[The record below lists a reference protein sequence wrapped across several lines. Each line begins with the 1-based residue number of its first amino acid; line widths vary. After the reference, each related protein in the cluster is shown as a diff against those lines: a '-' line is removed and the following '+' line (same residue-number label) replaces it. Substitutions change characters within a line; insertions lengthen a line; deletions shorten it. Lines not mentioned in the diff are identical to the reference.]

1 MSDFNTFAPFFREY
15 FPELSNVAVHWLER
29 GVVKPANRKLLKTNW
44 KHHEPKGNLLAT
56 VKGEPELT
64 DPFNLLINV
73 KLRMLW
79 NWNFFYLKKH
89 FYGNI
94 VS

>member
-1 MSDFNTFAPFFREY
+1 MAVSERVFAI
-15 FPELSNVAVHWLER
+15 
-29 GVVKPANRKLLKTNW
+29 
-44 KHHEPKGNLLAT
+44 
-56 VKGEPELT
+56 KGEPELT
-64 DPFNLLINV
+64 DPFSLLINV

-79 NWNFFYLKKH
+79 NWNFFYLKEH

>member
-1 MSDFNTFAPFFREY
+1 M
-15 FPELSNVAVHWLER
+15 H
-29 GVVKPANRKLLKTNW
+29 VKIENSSKNKLVEFVNIL
-44 KHHEPKGNLLAT
+44 
-56 VKGEPELT
+56 KGEPELT

-79 NWNFFYLKKH
+79 NWNFFYFKEED

>member
-1 MSDFNTFAPFFREY
+1 MLFF
-15 FPELSNVAVHWLER
+15 FFTLEEKSMR
-29 GVVKPANRKLLKTNW
+29 SKVKDVMIRTIIM
-44 KHHEPKGNLLAT
+44 
-56 VKGEPELT
+56 KGEPELT
-64 DPFNLLINV
+64 DTFNLLINV

-79 NWNFFYLKKH
+79 NWNFFYLNEEH

>member
-1 MSDFNTFAPFFREY
+1 MLVNTFRGIIY
-15 FPELSNVAVHWLER
+15 FAVYGTHSAFNEIIYIKENFNIMLGILSIAI
-29 GVVKPANRKLLKTNW
+29 
-44 KHHEPKGNLLAT
+44 
-56 VKGEPELT
+56 KGEPELT

-79 NWNFFYLKKH
+79 NWNFFYLKEEH

>member
-1 MSDFNTFAPFFREY
+1 MFLPNLCYTKYNILNIFN
-15 FPELSNVAVHWLER
+15 
-29 GVVKPANRKLLKTNW
+29 K
-44 KHHEPKGNLLAT
+44 
-56 VKGEPELT
+56 KGEPELT

-79 NWNFFYLKKH
+79 NWNFFYLKEEH

>member
-1 MSDFNTFAPFFREY
+1 MIECS
-15 FPELSNVAVHWLER
+15 SAVFYII
-29 GVVKPANRKLLKTNW
+29 
-44 KHHEPKGNLLAT
+44 
-56 VKGEPELT
+56 KGEPELT

-79 NWNFFYLKKH
+79 NWNFFYLKEEH
-89 FYGNI
+89 FYCNI

>member
-1 MSDFNTFAPFFREY
+1 MGFLECQHWIQLSVCAYIHCSWLILSICVVNRVEYVIAKAP
-15 FPELSNVAVHWLER
+15 
-29 GVVKPANRKLLKTNW
+29 GTI
-44 KHHEPKGNLLAT
+44 
-56 VKGEPELT
+56 KGEPELT

-79 NWNFFYLKKH
+79 NFFYLKEEH
-89 FYGNI
+89 FNGNI

>member
-1 MSDFNTFAPFFREY
+1 MIST
-15 FPELSNVAVHWLER
+15 
-29 GVVKPANRKLLKTNW
+29 
-44 KHHEPKGNLLAT
+44 GNLKIASGSSAAT
-56 VKGEPELT
+56 SSIFIPPWADAIITGPWGTNLNINQTIFQMPAKGEPELT
-64 DPFNLLINV
+64 DPFNLLINI

-79 NWNFFYLKKH
+79 NWNFFYLKEH